1 MLLNYIIL
9 SNPNGGLQN
18 LLFLNIIVENIKKL
32 ITIEDEITLILWGT
46 KLEENIYFKK
56 ENFKSLI
63 NIKGI
68 KNHYRVIKKINKDD
82 SKKIIIDLSETFLGR
97 FYNFLIRKNKFFF
110 HVINNKTNIGGDKK
124 IIDLFK
130 NLSKKLD
137 LKITP
142 ILTPTEYLNIKEL
155 KKSTDYLNWTF
166 KSSGLENIN
175 KIRFVY
181 VLIKSENPEIFLEEL
196 NFLFKCLNE
205 KINLKVILTF
215 QNFENNSD
223 QFIDQFG
230 EKIKDK
236 IIGRDFW
243 SCDKNFIVNLI
254 LNSRFVFT
262 DDEVYKFYS
271 AKRDKYSI
279 LLEKVENNSK
289 TNENDIL
296 RNRIN
301 SLIKNC

>member
-1 MLLNYIIL
+1 MKYIIL

-18 LLFLNIIVENIKKL
+18 LLLLNIIVENIKKL
-32 ITIEDEITLILWGT
+32 ITIEDEISLILWGT
-46 KLEENIYFKK
+46 KPEENIYFKK

-166 KSSGLENIN
+166 KSSGHQNIN

-243 SCDKNFIVNLI
+243 NCDKNFIVNLI

-262 DDEVYKFYS
+262 DDEIYKYYS

-289 TNENDIL
+289 TNENDLL
-296 RNRIN
+296 RNRVN

>member
-1 MLLNYIIL
+1 LKYIIL

-18 LLFLNIIVENIKKL
+18 LLLLNIIVENIKKL
-32 ITIEDEITLILWGT
+32 ITIEDEISLILWGT
-46 KLEENIYFKK
+46 KPEENIYFKK
-56 ENFKSLI
+56 ENFKTLI

>member
-1 MLLNYIIL
+1 MKYIIL

-18 LLFLNIIVENIKKL
+18 LLLLNIIVENIKKL
-32 ITIEDEITLILWGT
+32 ITIEDEISLILWGT
-46 KLEENIYFKK
+46 KPEENIYFKK

-166 KSSGLENIN
+166 KSSGLQNIN

-223 QFIDQFG
+223 QFIDQFE

-262 DDEVYKFYS
+262 DDEIYKYYS

-289 TNENDIL
+289 TNENDLL
-296 RNRIN
+296 RNRVN

>member
-1 MLLNYIIL
+1 M
-9 SNPNGGLQN
+9 
-18 LLFLNIIVENIKKL
+18 
-32 ITIEDEITLILWGT
+32 
-46 KLEENIYFKK
+46 
-56 ENFKSLI
+56 
-63 NIKGI
+63 
-68 KNHYRVIKKINKDD
+68 
-82 SKKIIIDLSETFLGR
+82 
-97 FYNFLIRKNKFFF
+97 
-110 HVINNKTNIGGDKK
+110 
-124 IIDLFK
+124 
-130 NLSKKLD
+130 
-137 LKITP
+137 
-142 ILTPTEYLNIKEL
+142 
-155 KKSTDYLNWTF
+155 NWTF

>member
-1 MLLNYIIL
+1 MKYIIL

-18 LLFLNIIVENIKKL
+18 LLLLNIIVENIKKL
-32 ITIEDEITLILWGT
+32 ITIEDEISLILWGT
-46 KLEENIYFKK
+46 KPEENIYFKK

-82 SKKIIIDLSETFLGR
+82 SKKTIIDLSETFLGR
-97 FYNFLIRKNKFFF
+97 FYIFLIRKNKFFF
-110 HVINNKTNIGGDKK
+110 HIINNKTNIGGDKK

-243 SCDKNFIVNLI
+243 NCDKNFIVNLI

-262 DDEVYKFYS
+262 DDEIYKYYS

-289 TNENDIL
+289 TNENDLL
-296 RNRIN
+296 RNRVN

>member
-1 MLLNYIIL
+1 MKYIIL
-9 SNPNGGLQN
+9 SNPKGGLQN
-18 LLFLNIIVENIKKL
+18 LLFLNIIIENIKKL
-32 ITIEDEITLILWGT
+32 STIEDEIVLIYWNV
-46 KLEENIYFKK
+46 KSEENIYFKK
-56 ENFKSLI
+56 ENFKSVI
-63 NIKGI
+63 HIRGVRD
-68 KNHYRVIKKINKDD
+68 HYKTLKKFNKDE
-82 SKKIIIDLSETFLGR
+82 SKKIVLDLSESLLVRLYTLF
-97 FYNFLIRKNKFFF
+97 IQKNKVF
-110 HVINNKTNIGGDKK
+110 HVINNKTNIENDKK
-124 IIDLFK
+124 IIDLHK
-130 NLSKKLD
+130 NLSENLNLNIK
-137 LKITP
+137 P
-142 ILTPTEYLNIKEL
+142 ILTPTEYLNSKEL

-166 KSSGLENIN
+166 KSSGLQNIN

-196 NFLFKCLNE
+196 KVLFQCLNE

-215 QNFENNSD
+215 QNFENNTD
-223 QFIDQFG
+223 QFIDQFE

-262 DDEVYKFYS
+262 DDEVYDFYS
-271 AKRDKYSI
+271 AKSDKYSI
-279 LLEKVENNSK
+279 LVKKVENNSK
-289 TNENDIL
+289 TNEIDLL

>member
-1 MLLNYIIL
+1 MKYIIL

-18 LLFLNIIVENIKKL
+18 LLLLNIIVENIKKL
-32 ITIEDEITLILWGT
+32 ITIEDEISLILWGT
-46 KLEENIYFKK
+46 KPEENIYFKK

-243 SCDKNFIVNLI
+243 NCDKNFIVNLI

-262 DDEVYKFYS
+262 DDEIYKYYS

-289 TNENDIL
+289 TNENDLL
-296 RNRIN
+296 RNRVN

>member
-1 MLLNYIIL
+1 LKYIIL

-18 LLFLNIIVENIKKL
+18 LLLLNIIVENIKKL
-32 ITIEDEITLILWGT
+32 ITIEDEISLILWGT
-46 KLEENIYFKK
+46 KPEENIYFKK

>member
-1 MLLNYIIL
+1 M
-9 SNPNGGLQN
+9 
-18 LLFLNIIVENIKKL
+18 
-32 ITIEDEITLILWGT
+32 D
-46 KLEENIYFKK
+46 IYFKK

-142 ILTPTEYLNIKEL
+142 ILIPTEYLNIKEL

-236 IIGRDFW
+236 IIGRDFALHLV
-243 SCDKNFIVNLI
+243 I
-254 LNSRFVFT
+254 
-262 DDEVYKFYS
+262 
-271 AKRDKYSI
+271 SI
-279 LLEKVENNSK
+279 KEMMGLPLLVLEMVLRGKVLFMKHLTWQCFGNY
-289 TNENDIL
+289 L
-296 RNRIN
+296 
-301 SLIKNC
+301 

>member
-1 MLLNYIIL
+1 MKYIIL

-18 LLFLNIIVENIKKL
+18 LLLLNIIVENIKKL
-32 ITIEDEITLILWGT
+32 ITIEDEISLILWGT
-46 KLEENIYFKK
+46 KPEENIYFKK
-56 ENFKSLI
+56 ENFKTLI

>member
-1 MLLNYIIL
+1 M
-9 SNPNGGLQN
+9 
-18 LLFLNIIVENIKKL
+18 
-32 ITIEDEITLILWGT
+32 ILWGI
-46 KLEENIYFKK
+46 KPEENIYFKK

>member
-1 MLLNYIIL
+1 MKYIIL

-18 LLFLNIIVENIKKL
+18 LLLLNIIVENIKKL
-32 ITIEDEITLILWGT
+32 ITIEDEISLILWGT
-46 KLEENIYFKK
+46 KPEENIYFKK

-166 KSSGLENIN
+166 KSSGLQNIN

-243 SCDKNFIVNLI
+243 NCDKNFIVNLI

-289 TNENDIL
+289 TNENDLL
-296 RNRIN
+296 RNRVN

>member
-1 MLLNYIIL
+1 MKYIIL

-18 LLFLNIIVENIKKL
+18 LLLLNIIVENIKKL
-32 ITIEDEITLILWGT
+32 ITIEDEISLILWGT
-46 KLEENIYFKK
+46 KPEENIYFKK

-166 KSSGLENIN
+166 KSSGHQNIN

-262 DDEVYKFYS
+262 DDEIYKYYS

-289 TNENDIL
+289 TNENDLL
-296 RNRIN
+296 RNRVN

>member
-1 MLLNYIIL
+1 MKYIIL

-18 LLFLNIIVENIKKL
+18 LLLLNIIVENIKKL
-32 ITIEDEITLILWGT
+32 ITIEDEISLILWGT
-46 KLEENIYFKK
+46 KPEENIYFKK

-68 KNHYRVIKKINKDD
+68 KNHYRVIKKMNKDD

>member
-1 MLLNYIIL
+1 MKYIIL

-18 LLFLNIIVENIKKL
+18 LLLLNIIVENIKKL
-32 ITIEDEITLILWGT
+32 ITIEDEISLILWGT
-46 KLEENIYFKK
+46 KPEENIYFKK

-142 ILTPTEYLNIKEL
+142 ILITN
-155 KKSTDYLNWTF
+155 
-166 KSSGLENIN
+166 
-175 KIRFVY
+175 RV
-181 VLIKSENPEIFLEEL
+181 
-196 NFLFKCLNE
+196 
-205 KINLKVILTF
+205 
-215 QNFENNSD
+215 
-223 QFIDQFG
+223 
-230 EKIKDK
+230 
-236 IIGRDFW
+236 
-243 SCDKNFIVNLI
+243 
-254 LNSRFVFT
+254 
-262 DDEVYKFYS
+262 
-271 AKRDKYSI
+271 
-279 LLEKVENNSK
+279 SK
-289 TNENDIL
+289 H
-296 RNRIN
+296 
-301 SLIKNC
+301 

>member
-1 MLLNYIIL
+1 MKYIIL

-18 LLFLNIIVENIKKL
+18 LLLLNIIVENIKKL
-32 ITIEDEITLILWGT
+32 ITIEDEISLILWGT
-46 KLEENIYFKK
+46 KPEENIYFKK
-56 ENFKSLI
+56 NNFKSLI

>member
-1 MLLNYIIL
+1 MKYIIL

-18 LLFLNIIVENIKKL
+18 LLLLNIIVENIKKL
-32 ITIEDEITLILWGT
+32 ITIEDEISLILWGT
-46 KLEENIYFKK
+46 KPEENIYFKK

-181 VLIKSENPEIFLEEL
+181 VLIKSENPEIFL
-196 NFLFKCLNE
+196 K
-205 KINLKVILTF
+205 
-215 QNFENNSD
+215 S
-223 QFIDQFG
+223 
-230 EKIKDK
+230 
-236 IIGRDFW
+236 
-243 SCDKNFIVNLI
+243 
-254 LNSRFVFT
+254 
-262 DDEVYKFYS
+262 
-271 AKRDKYSI
+271 
-279 LLEKVENNSK
+279 
-289 TNENDIL
+289 
-296 RNRIN
+296 
-301 SLIKNC
+301 

>member
-1 MLLNYIIL
+1 M
-9 SNPNGGLQN
+9 
-18 LLFLNIIVENIKKL
+18 
-32 ITIEDEITLILWGT
+32 
-46 KLEENIYFKK
+46 
-56 ENFKSLI
+56 
-63 NIKGI
+63 
-68 KNHYRVIKKINKDD
+68 
-82 SKKIIIDLSETFLGR
+82 
-97 FYNFLIRKNKFFF
+97 
-110 HVINNKTNIGGDKK
+110 
-124 IIDLFK
+124 
-130 NLSKKLD
+130 
-137 LKITP
+137 
-142 ILTPTEYLNIKEL
+142 
-155 KKSTDYLNWTF
+155 NWTF
-166 KSSGLENIN
+166 KSSGHQNIN

-243 SCDKNFIVNLI
+243 NCDKNFIVNLI

-262 DDEVYKFYS
+262 DDEIYKYYS

-279 LLEKVENNSK
+279 LLEKIENNSK
-289 TNENDIL
+289 TNENDLL
-296 RNRIN
+296 RNRVN

>member
-1 MLLNYIIL
+1 MKYIIL

-18 LLFLNIIVENIKKL
+18 LLLLNIIVENIKKL
-32 ITIEDEITLILWGT
+32 ITIEDEISLILWGT
-46 KLEENIYFKK
+46 KPEENIYFKK

-166 KSSGLENIN
+166 KSSGLQNIN

-243 SCDKNFIVNLI
+243 NCDKNFIVNLI

-289 TNENDIL
+289 TNENDLL

>member
-1 MLLNYIIL
+1 MKYIIL

-18 LLFLNIIVENIKKL
+18 LLLLNIIVENIKKL
-32 ITIEDEITLILWGT
+32 ITIEDEISLILWGT
-46 KLEENIYFKK
+46 KPEENIYFKK

>member
-1 MLLNYIIL
+1 MKYIIL

-18 LLFLNIIVENIKKL
+18 LLLLNIIVENIKKL
-32 ITIEDEITLILWGT
+32 ITIEDEISLILWGT
-46 KLEENIYFKK
+46 KPEENIYFKK

-289 TNENDIL
+289 TNQNDIL

>member
-1 MLLNYIIL
+1 MKYIIL

-18 LLFLNIIVENIKKL
+18 LLLLNIIVENIKKL
-32 ITIEDEITLILWGT
+32 ITIEDEISLILWGT
-46 KLEENIYFKK
+46 KPEENIYFKK

-68 KNHYRVIKKINKDD
+68 KNHYKVIKKINKDD

-97 FYNFLIRKNKFFF
+97 FYIIFIRKNKFFF

-166 KSSGLENIN
+166 KSSGLQNIN

-223 QFIDQFG
+223 QFIDQFE

-243 SCDKNFIVNLI
+243 NCDKNFIVNLI

-262 DDEVYKFYS
+262 DDEIYKYYS

-289 TNENDIL
+289 TNENDLL
-296 RNRIN
+296 RNRVN

>member
-1 MLLNYIIL
+1 MKYIIL

-18 LLFLNIIVENIKKL
+18 LLLLNIIVENIKKL
-32 ITIEDEITLILWGT
+32 ITIEDEISLILWGT
-46 KLEENIYFKK
+46 KPEENIYFKK

-142 ILTPTEYLNIKEL
+142 ILIPTEYLNIKEL

>member
-1 MLLNYIIL
+1 LKYIIL

-18 LLFLNIIVENIKKL
+18 LLLLNIIVENIKKL
-32 ITIEDEITLILWGT
+32 ITIEDEISLILWGT
-46 KLEENIYFKK
+46 KPEENIYFKK

-142 ILTPTEYLNIKEL
+142 ILIPTEYLNIKEL